1 VFPAFSAI
9 VLVFKLMIQQ
19 IQKFRR
25 PMKAKSSV
33 VQNGTAATSA
43 KQPATSSKPTAASP
57 TFVDKAIKE
66 IDNFEGLLLALVK
79 LGFILVPMI

>member
-1 VFPAFSAI
+1 
-9 VLVFKLMIQQ
+9 
-19 IQKFRR
+19 
-25 PMKAKSSV
+25 MKAKSSV

-43 KQPATSSKPTAASP
+43 KQPTATSSKPTAASP

-79 LGFILVPMI
+79 LGFILVSVLLNFLRSQVTTFHNKLERLTVSSLV